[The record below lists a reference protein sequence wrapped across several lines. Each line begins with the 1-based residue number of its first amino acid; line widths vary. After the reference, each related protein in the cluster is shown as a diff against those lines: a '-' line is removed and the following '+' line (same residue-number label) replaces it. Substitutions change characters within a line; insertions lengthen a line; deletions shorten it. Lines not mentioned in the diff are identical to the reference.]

1 MYCVPRYPETDHRS
15 LCPVKKTAMSTGV
28 GLNSTSYRQ
37 ELRDEIAR
45 LQELIQTL
53 YARIKELKEE
63 E

>member
-1 MYCVPRYPETDHRS
+1 MGE
-15 LCPVKKTAMSTGV
+15 K
-28 GLNSTSYRQ
+28 